1 MPLVESSVVRLTLV
15 SASPRRKELLLA
27 AGYSFDVAPAHVTEI
42 WSDRDPVK
50 LAIHN
55 AEKKVRA
62 SDFFGN
68 REKVLIGAD
77 TIIAFD
83 DQVFGKPVGI
93 ESARRML
100 TTLSGRTHQVI
111 TGICL
116 SGPDPDSEDE
126 CTLVSSAAVSH
137 VKFRVLSP
145 VLLKEYLDSSEWK
158 GKAGAYA
165 IQGLGAKLVDKLTGD
180 YENVVGLPMTLLKD
194 VIAQNF
200 SHCILQP

>member
-1 MPLVESSVVRLTLV
+1 MVRLTLV
-15 SASPRRKELLLA
+15 SASPRRRELLQT
-27 AGYSFDVAPAHVTEI
+27 AGYSFDVAPTHTAEV

-62 SDFFGN
+62 SDFFGD
-68 REKVLIGAD
+68 RTRLLIGAD

-83 DQVFGKPVGI
+83 GRVFGKPVGV

-116 SGPDPDSEDE
+116 AGPDSVDNGCVLISK
-126 CTLVSSAAVSH
+126 AAVSDVTFH
-137 VKFRVLSP
+137 SISP
-145 VLLKEYLDSSEWK
+145 EIVNDYIASGEWK

-165 IQGLGAKLVDKLTGD
+165 IQGIGAKLVDKLSGD
-180 YENVVGLPMTLLKD
+180 YDNVVGLPMTLLKD
-194 VIAQNF
+194 VISQYF
-200 SHCILQP
+200 SHCIL